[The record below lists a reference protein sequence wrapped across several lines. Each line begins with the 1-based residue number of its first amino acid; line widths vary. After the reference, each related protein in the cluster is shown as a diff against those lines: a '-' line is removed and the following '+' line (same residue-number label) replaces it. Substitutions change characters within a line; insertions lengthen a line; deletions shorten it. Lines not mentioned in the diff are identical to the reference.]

1 MNINISG
8 RPWFAVVVICL
19 IVAIFVGVGFILYG
33 FLPDTKMAAEVTETI
48 QSVVTVIAILAGGY
62 FAFSRLQIF
71 RTFEPHLTISHRVS
85 HRRLSDSYMHI
96 DATAVLQNNSKVQI
110 ELREGFVLLQGI
122 SPVSDEE
129 AESLYAGTS
138 EDGGYENLQWPVL
151 EDIERVWGESRL
163 VVEPGESHAETFE
176 FIIGV
181 SDYQSVLIYTYF
193 YNPRASKSRG
203 SAKGWGA
210 TTVYDMLIGR

>member
-19 IVAIFVGVGFILYG
+19 IVAIFLGVGFILYG
-33 FLPDTKMAAEVTETI
+33 FLPDTGKVREVTETV
-48 QSVVTVIAILAGGY
+48 QAVVTAIAILAGGY

-96 DATAVLQNNSKVQI
+96 DATAILQNNSKVQI
-110 ELREGFVLLQGI
+110 ELREGFVRLQGI
-122 SPVSDEE
+122 SPISDEE
-129 AESLYAGTS
+129 AESLYDGIS
-138 EDGGYENLQWPVL
+138 EDGEDEDPQWPVL
-151 EDIERVWGESRL
+151 EDIEHVWGESRL

-176 FIIGV
+176 FIIRA
-181 SDYQSVLIYTYF
+181 SAYESVLIYTYF
-193 YNPRASKSRG
+193 FNPRASKNGG
-203 SAKGWGA
+203 SATGWSA
-210 TTVYDMLIGR
+210 TTVYDILIE